1 MTIDEML
8 REVAKRTG
16 AAPEKKPDEQIKQT
30 QTPKTAA
37 PVNISP
43 APLITKTAIGLAL
56 AKEIA
61 YCIEQAAAAMGIN
74 VVIALADEGGR
85 LVLLEAMDSSYI
97 ASITAAQ
104 EKAYT
109 AVALRMPTHEA
120 LKAARGGGLD
130 GFTNGNGILMLGGGY
145 PVVYGGSVIGGIGVS
160 GGTKEQDM
168 ALARAG
174 VLYFEK
180 RINNNTVKGAE
191 QIGR

>member
-8 REVAKRTG
+8 REVAKRMG
-16 AAPEKKPDEQIKQT
+16 AAPETKPGEPIKQT
-30 QTPKTAA
+30 STIPKTAA
-37 PVNISP
+37 PV
-43 APLITKTAIGLAL
+43 PLITKSAIGLAL

-61 YCIEQAAAAMGIN
+61 YCIEQAAAAMGVN

-85 LVLLEAMDSSYI
+85 LILLEAMDSSYI

-109 AVALRMPTHEA
+109 AVALKMPTHEA

-130 GFTNGNGILMLGGGY
+130 GLTNGNGILMLGGGY
-145 PVVYGGSVIGGIGVS
+145 PVIYGGSVIGGIGVS

-168 ALARAG
+168 ALAKAG

-180 RINNNTVKGAE
+180 RTKINTAKGAE